1 MFEGHRLDERDAEVL
16 FDAEGADVFD
26 LFAASNRVRERFR
39 GNRVSLCSIINAKSG
54 RCPEDCKFCS
64 QSALHSSNIPEYP
77 LKGAEEI
84 ASAAREAAKSGAA
97 SFGIVT
103 SGRALNEKEFK
114 TVLKAVEK
122 IASEGVIEP
131 DASIGV
137 IDRAR
142 AEALKKAGLK
152 KYHHNLEAARSF
164 YAEVCTTRT
173 YDENAAAVRAAQD
186 AGLEVCCGA
195 LFGMG
200 ETRSQRV
207 ELLLELRSLGVKNV
221 PVNYLNPIPGTAFE
235 KREKMS
241 PMEALKTIAIARML
255 MPDAEIRVCGG
266 RLETLDELQP
276 LMFAAGASGLMIGNY
291 LTTRGREV
299 KDDLSLIETLGLEYE
314 RA

>member
-1 MFEGHRLDERDAEVL
+1 VFEGHRLDERDAEVL